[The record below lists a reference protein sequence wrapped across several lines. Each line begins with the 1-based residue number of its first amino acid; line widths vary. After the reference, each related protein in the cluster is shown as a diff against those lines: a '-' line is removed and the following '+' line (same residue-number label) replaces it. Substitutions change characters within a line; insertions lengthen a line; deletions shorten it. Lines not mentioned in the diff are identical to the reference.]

1 MRAYPKE
8 TVMDKFTGFKKSKFW
23 PETGGGYGLGVKGGD
38 RGGLLACYCL
48 RKS

>member
-23 PETGGGYGLGVKGGD
+23 PGSGGGQGLGVKGGD
-38 RGGLLACYCL
+38 KGGLLACCFL